1 MNDMKSLQYNGGT
14 IYYFVKDIE
23 WKEVRGKEMAN
34 AIMVLCDK
42 NGTQNDVF
50 AIYDER
56 YKVLYA
62 MPDDAKRWYE
72 EYLSEKGK

>member
-1 MNDMKSLQYNGGT
+1 MNDVKSFQYQGKT

-34 AIMVLCDK
+34 ALMVLCDE
-42 NGTQNDVF
+42 NGTQIGAF

-56 YKVLYA
+56 YNVMHA
-62 MPDDAKRWYE
+62 MPDDALRWYK
-72 EYLSEKGK
+72 EYKND

>member
-1 MNDMKSLQYNGGT
+1 MKNFQYKGET

-34 AIMVLCDK
+34 AIMVICDEK
-42 NGTQNDVF
+42 GTQNDVF

-56 YKVLYA
+56 NKIMCA

-72 EYLSEKGK
+72 ESI

>member
-1 MNDMKSLQYNGGT
+1 MNDMKSLQYNGET

-34 AIMVLCDK
+34 AIMVLCDE

-62 MPDDAKRWYE
+62 MPDDAIRWYK
-72 EYLSEKGK
+72 EYMND